1 VHCCLGW
8 GGVDVGDGFGRWM
21 KDFAAV
27 DEEGFCLECWELA
40 CRAGDGG
47 SMAFK

>member
-1 VHCCLGW
+1 MHCCLGW
-8 GGVDVGDGFGRWM
+8 VGVDVGDGFGRWM